1 MRILLSEL
9 NGTSDDEGLVAGL
22 ARHAATL
29 GNPDGLTVAV
39 RGPVPRLPLS
49 PAVEAQLLAIGREAL
64 ANVVKHSAARRAWVS
79 IESSAGAGVPGD
91 PRQRQRLRRAL
102 DRPGHYGLE
111 SMRTR
116 AAEAGAAL
124 TILSVPGQGTIV
136 RVVSSRVME
145 RRSTASE
152 AVIRVLVVDDHEV
165 VRRGLHA
172 FLDGE
177 PDLEV
182 IADASGGEEA
192 LEVCARL
199 DSRGAALP
207 TSSSWTCRCL
217 RWTASRPRAASGT
230 ATRRWRS
237 SP

>member
-9 NGTSDDEGLVAGL
+9 YGTSDDEGLVAGL
-22 ARHAATL
+22 AATPRL

-64 ANVVKHSAARRAWVS
+64 ANVAKHSAARRAWVS
-79 IESSAGAGVPGD
+79 IESSAGAVSLEIRDSGSGFDARV
-91 PRQRQRLRRAL
+91 

-116 AAEAGAAL
+116 AAEAGAADD
-124 TILSVPGQGTIV
+124 PERARPGTIV
-136 RVVSSRVME
+136 RVVLEVME

-152 AVIRVLVVDDHEV
+152 AVIRVLSSTTTRSSAVDCTPSSTASPISRSLPMRAGE
-165 VRRGLHA
+165 RRRSRSA
-172 FLDGE
+172 R
-177 PDLEV
+177 
-182 IADASGGEEA
+182 AST
-192 LEVCARL
+192 
-199 DSRGAALP
+199 SRGGLP

-237 SP
+237 WP